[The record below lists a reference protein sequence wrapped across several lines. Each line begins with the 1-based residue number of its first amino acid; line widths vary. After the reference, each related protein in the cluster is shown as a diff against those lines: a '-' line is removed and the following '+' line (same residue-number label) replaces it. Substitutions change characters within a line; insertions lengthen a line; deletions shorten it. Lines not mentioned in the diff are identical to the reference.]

1 MIILNNNNLY
11 VEIAELGAEIRK
23 VKFGGKERF
32 WNGDEKYW
40 TGVAP
45 VLFPVCGAFLDD
57 KFTFEGKEYT
67 LPKHGFTRES
77 LFSVESATD
86 TSATLLLK
94 DTPETFK
101 NYPWHFE
108 FRVTF
113 TLEGN
118 NIVVFYDVKNT
129 SENDMYYSAGAHEAY
144 LCENGIEEY
153 DIIFEQDETLF
164 NYELEGSALLGTKT
178 PILKDSKVFPLYDKY
193 FETDALVFKDV
204 KSRFVTLRNRVTGEE
219 VSVNFEGFDYFL
231 LWHKYGAPYI
241 CIEPWAGICSTKG
254 DNIDITKK
262 EGMIKL
268 PSGKNKILKHT
279 IYF

>member
-1 MIILNNNNLY
+1 MMILNNNNLY

-40 TGVAP
+40 TGVSP
-45 VLFPVCGAFLDD
+45 VLFPICGGVPDN
-57 KFTFEGKEYT
+57 KFSFEGKEYP
-67 LPKHGFTRES
+67 LGKHGFARKS
-77 LFSVESATD
+77 LFAVESAND
-86 TSATLLLK
+86 TSATFLLK
-94 DTPETFK
+94 DTPETLK
-101 NYPWHFE
+101 RYPWHFE
-108 FRVTF
+108 LRVTY
-113 TLEGN
+113 TLDGN
-118 NIVVFYDVKNT
+118 NIVVTYDVKNT
-129 SENDMYYSAGAHEAY
+129 SENDMYYSIGSHEAY

-153 DIIFEQDETLF
+153 DIIFEQNETLF

-231 LWHKYGAPYI
+231 LWHKYGAPYM

-268 PSGKNKILKHT
+268 ASGENNLLKHT